1 MNEPDYWLHLA
12 YRLCDEMRGI
22 EECRRA
28 GLWCDG
34 ILPDLAQ
41 ADPTRICGEAW
52 IFGGRNQETLW
63 RFTLVLP
70 QRTPPDAPIAWAELL
85 PAEDVTGWLSL
96 DFEAKRIGID
106 PAAAIADA
114 EVPESLPSDET
125 HILGIVHARGAGG
138 GSTPPAWQWTLKFV
152 LQPWRVR
159 GGPLRQSPIELRRE
173 VEQAELRRMMDVIRP
188 YDMIEVVARGTVAAA
203 ELLRLA
209 DVRPED
215 LELQRAAAAL
225 QVPLHVEDPEF
236 GSLTFDRRHDW
247 FACRADWC
255 GRRVMLTL
263 EAGNDER
270 LHASLTTARALWRD
284 PSVWAACI
292 EEFAVQRLLDLKN
305 EAWLEPDEARIPAQ
319 TFRACMV
326 LESVSA
332 APDGRFEF
340 WYADG
345 DLFWG
350 HAILVAGT
358 LADGPTLADV
368 VG

>member
-41 ADPTRICGEAW
+41 ADPTRIHGEAW

-138 GSTPPAWQWTLKFV
+138 GNTPPERRWRLKFT

-159 GGPLRQSPIELRRE
+159 GGPLRQSPIELHRD
-173 VEQAELRRMMDVIRP
+173 VEQAELSRLLETIRP
-188 YDMIEVVARGTVAAA
+188 YDVVEVIARGTVAAA
-203 ELLRLA
+203 ELLRIPVA
-209 DVRPED
+209 VPED
-215 LELQRAAAAL
+215 VELSRAASAL
-225 QVPLHVEDPEF
+225 QEPLSIEDPEF
-236 GSLTFDRRHDW
+236 GRLTFDRRHDW

-255 GRRVMLTL
+255 GRPITLTL

-284 PSVWAACI
+284 QSVWAARI
-292 EEFAVQRLLDLKN
+292 EEFAVQRLLAIKN
-305 EAWLEPDEARIPAQ
+305 EAWLEPGEVPISAQ
-319 TFRACMV
+319 TFRACIV

-340 WYADG
+340 WYEDG

-350 HAILVAGT
+350 HAILVSGT